1 MAAELNAG
9 FTALEAGRIDDAQA
23 SLVRAQKIDKKD
35 PDVIALAAAV
45 ADARGEVED
54 AIGLYAQLIE
64 LRPDD
69 PLPRICTARLE
80 LGVLGD
86 PEAALETLDA
96 AFDFIDEE
104 ADLIEA
110 IAVRAEALIATDN
123 REGARTALAE
133 LSSSVIDDPDLS
145 LQLGGLAL
153 DAEDHAA
160 AKRWIEVARKEPTL
174 EADALHLL
182 GRVHEADD
190 ERAAMIAA
198 WQRVRTLDAAAKH
211 PPGTPTLGD
220 DELEE
225 LALAALDELPAE
237 VRKRL
242 DEVPILIDTLPSEH
256 HVAEGLDPR
265 MLGVFEGTPLP
276 AAGSGVP
283 DVTRIVL
290 FKTNLERTAVDKDEL
305 AEEVRVT
312 VLHETAHYFGLD
324 EDDLEELGL
333 D

>member
-1 MAAELNAG
+1 MAAELDAG
-9 FTALEAGRIDDAQA
+9 FTALEAGRIDDAAA
-23 SLVRAQKIDKKD
+23 SLVRAQKIDRKD

-54 AIGLYAQLIE
+54 ALGLYAELIE

-80 LGVLGD
+80 LAALGD
-86 PEAALETLDA
+86 AEAALETLDA

-104 ADLIEA
+104 PDLVEA
-110 IAVRAEALIATDN
+110 ITVRAEALLAMDD
-123 REGARTALAE
+123 REAARAALAE
-133 LSSSVIDDPDLS
+133 LSSSVIDDAHLA

-153 DAEDHAA
+153 EAEDHAA
-160 AKRWIEVARKEPTL
+160 AMRWIEVARKDAAL

-182 GRVHEADD
+182 GRVHEAAGN
-190 ERAAMIAA
+190 RAAMIAA
-198 WQRVRTLDAAAKH
+198 WQRVRTLDAATPS
-211 PPGTPTLGD
+211 PPGTPTLDD

-225 LALAALDELPAE
+225 LALAALDELPGE
-237 VRKRL
+237 VRARL
-242 DEVPILIDTLPSEH
+242 EDVPILIDGLPSEH
-256 HVAEGLDPR
+256 QVADGLDPR

-276 AAGSGVP
+276 EAGSGVP
-283 DVTRIVL
+283 TVTRIVL
-290 FKTNLERTAVDKDEL
+290 FKTNLERSAPDGDEL
-305 AEEVRVT
+305 AEEVRIT

-324 EDDLEELGL
+324 EDDLESLGL